1 VVAARHYLSVGISQ
15 WRNFFQEKNFTIETE
30 AEPADGRLKTSNC
43 KKDQAAATFQQHC
56 RIKGDYFLRFR
67 PVHLVL
73 LLWAGLCTL
82 CAAGQQEPPPVPAVE
97 PGAHGSGALN
107 SLQGARVAAVRI
119 SGQGVTHPE
128 WLEPLIVQKVNEPLD
143 KYKVRQ
149 SVQALYDTG
158 RFADIEVQAQP
169 SPNGGVVL
177 IFDARESFFFGS
189 ILVELAPD
197 PPGGNQL
204 INAAKLNLGERFTTQ
219 KIDAAIENMQRLL
232 QDNGYYRAK
241 INPVYDWDRKNQQVK
256 VTFMVSRGIRARV
269 GNVSVTGS
277 PGFSQEQI
285 LSTAE
290 IRPGNYVSADRLT
303 RALRRLRSK
312 YQRHGR
318 LTAQV
323 AVTRRDYQPES
334 NTVDY
339 TFDITQGPAVRVRVE
354 GAALRMGLIKKY
366 VPIYEENAIDDDLLN
381 EATRNLRDYFQTKG
395 YFDAKVTFIHQTEN
409 TDQEEVIF
417 KVEQGELHKVLE
429 IGISGNKYFS
439 RQTIRERMLI
449 QPAGGLLLHGLF
461 SQSMLARDVS
471 AIQDLYQSNGFLQV
485 KVEPIVQDDYEGHIG
500 QIKVSIAVEEGAQ
513 TLVGGVVVQGNSAV
527 RDTELYSLISSSKGQ
542 PYADANVGADQTQI
556 TNYYF
561 NHGFP
566 QVRCESAV
574 NPEPGNP
581 LRMDIIYKI
590 TEGPQVFVDRILVS
604 GLNHTRPYVVN
615 REMALGPGDPLSQ
628 EQMLNSQ
635 QHLYDLGIFNAV
647 DMAVQNPDGDAT
659 HKDLVYQL
667 AEARRYTYT
676 YGGGFEVATGT
687 PSGATAPQGEPG
699 ASGLVSFSVTRLNFR
714 GRDQTLT
721 LQARYGNLQK
731 RVLVGYESPRW
742 FDLKTFTFNLTAF
755 YDDTFDVST
764 FEAKRLEGAA
774 ELKERLSR
782 ANTLFYRLIYRRVS
796 IPADTLVISPELI
809 PLFSQPVRVGMPDVT
824 FVRDTRDDPTDS
836 HKGAFTSFDTGLA
849 SSAVGSQSNFS
860 RVLVQNSTYYQF
872 HKKRWVLARST
883 RVGVEA
889 LYDSTTFVPL
899 PELFFAGG
907 SNSNRGFGLNQ
918 AGPRD
923 PQTGFPVGGQALFLN
938 SLELRTPPLP
948 LPFMGNDLSAV
959 LFHDLGNVFDTPG
972 DMVANF
978 FRYNQPN
985 REGCENTVAPS
996 CSFNYMTNAIGT
1008 GIRYRTPIGPI
1019 SFDLGYNVN
1028 PPLFPIAEQNRFESL
1043 GHFNFYFSFGQTF

>member
-1 VVAARHYLSVGISQ
+1 M
-15 WRNFFQEKNFTIETE
+15 
-30 AEPADGRLKTSNC
+30 
-43 KKDQAAATFQQHC
+43 
-56 RIKGDYFLRFR
+56 RFR

-82 CAAGQQEPPPVPAVE
+82 SAAGQQAEPPPLSAVD
-97 PGAHGSGALN
+97 PGAHVSGGLN
-107 SLQGARVAAVRI
+107 RLQGATVAAIRI
-119 SGQGVTHPE
+119 SGENIEHPE
-128 WLEPLIVQKVNEPLD
+128 WLEPLIAQKVNQPLD

-158 RFADIEVQAQP
+158 RFADIEVQAQQNA
-169 SPNGGVVL
+169 SGEVVL
-177 IFDARESFFFGS
+177 IFDARENFFFGS

-197 PPGGNQL
+197 PPGSNQL
-204 INAAKLNLGERFTTQ
+204 VNAAKLNLGERFTAP
-219 KIDAAIENMQRLL
+219 KITTAIESMQRVLR
-232 QDNGYYRAK
+232 DNGYYRAK
-241 INPVYDWDRKNQQVK
+241 INPIYDWDKKNQQVK
-256 VTFMVSRGIRARV
+256 VTFMVSKGIRARV
-269 GNVSVTGS
+269 GNVNVTGS
-277 PGFSQEQI
+277 PGFSQEQV
-285 LSTAE
+285 LATAE
-290 IRPGNYVSADRLT
+290 IKPGNHVSADSLT
-303 RALRRLRSK
+303 RALHRLRNR

-323 AVTRRDYQPES
+323 AITRRDYQPES

-339 TFDITQGPAVRVRVE
+339 TFDIIQGPAITVRVE
-354 GAALRMGLIKKY
+354 GAALRTGLIKKY
-366 VPIYEENAIDDDLLN
+366 VPIYQENAIDDDLLN

-395 YFDAKVTFIHQTEN
+395 YFDAKVTYTRKGEGTEA
-409 TDQEEVIF
+409 EEVTF
-417 KVEQGELHKVLE
+417 KVEQGELHKVLQ

-461 SQSMLARDVS
+461 SQSMLAHDVS
-471 AIQDLYQSNGFLQV
+471 AIQGLYQSNGFLQV
-485 KVEPIVQDDYEGHIG
+485 KVEPAAQDDYEGHIG
-500 QIKVSIAVEEGAQ
+500 QVKVSITIAEGPQ
-513 TLVGGVVVQGNSAV
+513 TLVGSLVIQGNSVV
-527 RDTELYSLISSSKGQ
+527 RESALHGLISSIEGQ
-542 PYADANVGADQTQI
+542 PYSDASVGADQTQI

-574 NPEPGNP
+574 KPEPGNP
-581 LRMDIIYKI
+581 LRMDIVYTI
-590 TEGPQVFVDRILVS
+590 TEGPQVFVDRILIS
-604 GLNHTRPYVVN
+604 GLNHTKAYVVN
-615 REMALGPGDPLSQ
+615 REMVLSGGDPLSQ
-628 EQMLNSQ
+628 EQMLDSQ

-647 DMAVQNPDGDAT
+647 DMAVQNPDGDAA
-659 HKDLVYQL
+659 HKDIVYQL

-676 YGGGFEVATGT
+676 YGGGFQVATGT
-687 PSGATAPQGEPG
+687 PSGATTPQGEPG
-699 ASGLVSFSVTRLNFR
+699 ASGLVSFGVTRLNFR

-721 LQARYGNLQK
+721 FQARYGNLQK

-782 ANTLFYRLIYRRVS
+782 ANTVFYRLIYRRVS

-836 HKGAFTSFDTGLA
+836 HKGMFTSFDTGVA
-849 SSAVGSQSNFS
+849 SSVIGSQSNFS

-872 HKKRWVLARST
+872 HKKRWVLARAT

-889 LYDSTTFVPL
+889 LYDSTTFIPL

-972 DMVANF
+972 NMVSNF

-985 REGCENTVAPS
+985 RSGCENAVTPN
-996 CSFNYMTNAIGT
+996 CSFNYMSNAIGT
-1008 GIRYRTPIGPI
+1008 GVRYRTPIGPI

-1028 PPLFPIAEQNRFESL
+1028 PPLFPIGEQNRSETL